1 MAGNLLQTMGH
12 TSMSRKLKVAV
23 FNTQPPHLYF
33 GGVERRIIEVAK
45 RLVNDFETTVYSGT
59 KRGFKEPAVIDG
71 ITIVPCSSTD
81 RIYPLDNWVFNRSI
95 SKMVDTIDADV
106 YEAHTVSGYKF
117 LKRLRKRKTGKPFIQ
132 TVHGVLAD
140 EHIQASKSV
149 SPSLRMKLSNVFMG
163 RLAKIEK
170 DAAKEA
176 DLIVTVSQYSLQ
188 KLVQLYE
195 VDEAKIRV
203 VPNGVDT
210 QKFKPTEDCSGIKD
224 VVDGDSEHVVLF
236 VGNLIPRKGLHYLI
250 EAAKHVTEE
259 LEETKFVVVG
269 DGPLKSH
276 LIEYSREQGVA
287 DNFVFLGSVP
297 DDLLHRLYS
306 CADVFAS
313 PSIQE
318 GQGITLLEAQA
329 TGKPVVAFNVT
340 AIKEV
345 VKNKETGLLVE
356 PDSRELAD
364 ALLTLLPNQSL
375 REKLGRSGRE
385 FVTKTYSWDICAQKM
400 GQVYSEATEI

>member
-1 MAGNLLQTMGH
+1 MGH
-12 TSMSRKLKVAV
+12 TPMSQKLKVAV

-45 RLVNDFETTVYSGT
+45 RLVNNFETTVYSGT
-59 KRGFKEPAVIDG
+59 KKGFKETTVIDG

-95 SKMVDTIDADV
+95 SKMLDTIDSDV

-117 LKRLRKRKTGKPFIQ
+117 LKRLRKQKTSKPFIQ

-210 QKFKPTEDCSGIKD
+210 QRFKPTEDCSGIKD
-224 VVDGDSEHVVLF
+224 VVGGDSKHVVLF

-259 LEETKFVVVG
+259 IEETKFVVVG

-276 LIEYSREQGVA
+276 LIEYSKEQGVA

-329 TGKPVVAFNVT
+329 MGKPVVAFNVT

-356 PDSRELAD
+356 PNSRELAD
-364 ALLTLLPNQSL
+364 VILALLSNQSL

>member
-1 MAGNLLQTMGH
+1 MAGNPLQTTGH
-12 TSMSRKLKVAV
+12 MSMDQKLKVAV

-45 RLVNDFETTVYSGT
+45 RLHDDFETTVYSGT
-59 KRGFKEPAVIDG
+59 KKGFKETVVVDG
-71 ITIVPCSSTD
+71 VTVVPCYSTD

-95 SKMVDTIDADV
+95 SKMVDTIEADV

-117 LKRLRKRKTGKPFIQ
+117 LKRLRKRKIGKPFIQ

-140 EHIQASKSV
+140 EYIQASKSV
-149 SPSLRMKLSNVFMG
+149 SPSLRMKLSNVFMR
-163 RLAKIEK
+163 RLGKIEK

-176 DLIVTVSQYSLQ
+176 NLIVTVSQYSLQ
-188 KLVQLYE
+188 RLVQLYE

-210 QKFKPTEDCSGIKD
+210 QRFKPAEDCEGIKD
-224 VVDGDSEHVVLF
+224 VVGVDSEHVVLF

-250 EAAKHVTEE
+250 EAAKNVAKENSG
-259 LEETKFVVVG
+259 TKFVVVG

-276 LIEYSREQGVA
+276 LIAYSKEQGVA
-287 DNFVFLGSVP
+287 DKFVFLGSVP
-297 DDLLHRLYS
+297 DDFLHRLYS

-340 AIKEV
+340 AITEV

-356 PDSRELAD
+356 PDSRELAN
-364 ALLTLLPNQSL
+364 AISTLLSDERL
-375 REKLGRSGRE
+375 REKMGRSGRE
-385 FVTKTYSWDICAQKM
+385 FVSNTYSWDVCAQKM
-400 GQVYSEATEI
+400 SKVYSEATEI

>member
-1 MAGNLLQTMGH
+1 MN
-12 TSMSRKLKVAV
+12 RKLKVAI

-33 GGVERRIIEVAK
+33 GGVERRIVEVAK
-45 RLVNDFETTVYSGT
+45 RLVNDFDTTVYSGT
-59 KRGFKEPAVIDG
+59 KKGFKETAVIDG
-71 ITIVPCSSTD
+71 ITVVPCFSTD

-95 SKMVDTIDADV
+95 SGMVDTIEADV

-140 EHIQASKSV
+140 EHIQSSKSV
-149 SPSLRMKLSNVFMG
+149 SPSLRMKLSNIFMG

-170 DAAKEA
+170 EVAKEA
-176 DLIVTVSQYSLQ
+176 NLIVTVSQYSLQ

-210 QKFKPTEDCSGIKD
+210 QTFKPAEDCEGIKD
-224 VVDGDSEHVVLF
+224 VVGGSSDHVVLF

-250 EAAKHVTEE
+250 EAAKDVVKGMEDA
-259 LEETKFVVVG
+259 KFVVVG

-276 LIEYSREQGVA
+276 LIAYSKEQGVA

-356 PDSRELAD
+356 PDSRKLAD
-364 ALLTLLPNQSL
+364 ALLTLLSNQSL
-375 REKLGRSGRE
+375 REKMGRSGRE
-385 FVTKTYSWDICAQKM
+385 FVSKTYSWDICAQKM
-400 GQVYSEATEI
+400 SQVYSEATEI

>member
-1 MAGNLLQTMGH
+1 MGH
-12 TSMSRKLKVAV
+12 TPMRQKLKVAV

-59 KRGFKEPAVIDG
+59 KKGFKETAVVDG

-95 SKMVDTIDADV
+95 SKMAGTIDADV

-117 LKRLRKRKTGKPFIQ
+117 LKRLRKKKTGKPFIQ

-170 DAAKEA
+170 DAVKEA

-188 KLVQLYE
+188 KLIQLYD
-195 VDEAKIRV
+195 VDEKKIRV

-210 QKFKPTEDCSGIKD
+210 QKFKPTEDCSGIKN
-224 VVDGDSEHVVLF
+224 VIGGDGKHVVLF

-250 EAAKHVTEE
+250 EAAKNITEE

-276 LIEYSREQGVA
+276 LIDYSKEQGVA

-329 TGKPVVAFNVT
+329 SGKPVVAFNVT

-356 PDSRELAD
+356 PNSRELAD
-364 ALLTLLPNQSL
+364 ALLALLSNQSL
-375 REKLGRSGRE
+375 REKLGRSGIE

>member
-1 MAGNLLQTMGH
+1 
-12 TSMSRKLKVAV
+12 
-23 FNTQPPHLYF
+23 
-33 GGVERRIIEVAK
+33 
-45 RLVNDFETTVYSGT
+45 
-59 KRGFKEPAVIDG
+59 
-71 ITIVPCSSTD
+71 
-81 RIYPLDNWVFNRSI
+81 
-95 SKMVDTIDADV
+95 
-106 YEAHTVSGYKF
+106 
-117 LKRLRKRKTGKPFIQ
+117 
-132 TVHGVLAD
+132 
-140 EHIQASKSV
+140 SKSV

-188 KLVQLYE
+188 KLIQLYE

-224 VVDGDSEHVVLF
+224 VVGGDSEHVVLF

-259 LEETKFVVVG
+259 IDETKFVVVG

-276 LIEYSREQGVA
+276 LIEYSKEQGVA

-297 DDLLHRLYS
+297 DDWLLRLYS

-356 PDSRELAD
+356 PDSHELAD
-364 ALLTLLPNQSL
+364 ALLALLSNQSL

>member
-1 MAGNLLQTMGH
+1 MGH
-12 TSMSRKLKVAV
+12 TPMRQKLKVAV

-45 RLVNDFETTVYSGT
+45 RLVNDIETTVYSGT
-59 KRGFKEPAVIDG
+59 KKSFKETTIIDG
-71 ITIVPCSSTD
+71 ITFVPCYSTD
-81 RIYPLDNWVFNRSI
+81 RIYPLDNWVFNKSI
-95 SKMVDTIDADV
+95 SKMVDTIDANV

-117 LKRLRKRKTGKPFIQ
+117 LKRLRKQKTAKPFIQ

-170 DAAKEA
+170 DAVKEA
-176 DLIVTVSQYSLQ
+176 DLIVTVSQYSRQ

-195 VDEAKIRV
+195 VNKAKIRV

-210 QKFKPTEDCSGIKD
+210 QRFKPTEDCSGIKD
-224 VVDGDSEHVVLF
+224 VVGSDNEHAVLF

-250 EAAKHVTEE
+250 EAAKHVKEE
-259 LEETKFVVVG
+259 IKETKFVVVG
-269 DGPLKSH
+269 NGPLKSY
-276 LIEYSREQGVA
+276 LIEYSKEQGVA
-287 DNFVFLGSVP
+287 ENFVFLGNVT
-297 DDLLHRLYS
+297 DDLLHQLYS
-306 CADVFAS
+306 CVDVFAS

-356 PDSRELAD
+356 PDSCELAD
-364 ALLTLLPNQSL
+364 AILTLLSNQRL

-400 GQVYSEATEI
+400 GQVYSEATKI